1 MVSCKKN
8 LLLRFD
14 NFEEGAELTYDR
26 FKCFL
31 FCRYFDLYVR
41 VSASVAF
48 QEFKVLFK

>member
-14 NFEEGAELTYDR
+14 NFEEGAVLTYDR
-26 FKCFL
+26 FKCSYSVATL
-31 FCRYFDLYVR
+31 TRYVR